1 LRHYDSSPERFLLLS
16 SFAFD
21 SSVAGIFWTLCT
33 GGTLVLPT
41 HRLEQDVAALS
52 DLIATERVTHTLC
65 LPALHAQVL
74 EHAEPAR
81 LATLRTVIV
90 AGEACPV
97 TLAHRHHAVLPA
109 AQLHNEYGPT
119 EATVWCTVHDVT
131 TDPESARVPIG
142 RPIAG
147 AYLRVLDAGGLPAP
161 VGVPGELYVGGEG
174 VTQGYL
180 NRPEDTHTRF
190 VDDPFRPDGRLYR
203 TGDRVR
209 WLRNGT
215 LEFLGRVDRQI
226 KLRGYRIEPGEIEAT
241 LREHAAIRD
250 AVVVLRDGAS
260 TGTDIDG
267 LVAALATL
275 EPDRVERLLHDVEH
289 SSEGEPAP

>member
-1 LRHYDSSPERFLLLS
+1 
-16 SFAFD
+16 
-21 SSVAGIFWTLCT
+21 
-33 GGTLVLPT
+33 
-41 HRLEQDVAALS
+41 
-52 DLIATERVTHTLC
+52 
-65 LPALHAQVL
+65 
-74 EHAEPAR
+74 
-81 LATLRTVIV
+81 
-90 AGEACPV
+90 
-97 TLAHRHHAVLPA
+97 
-109 AQLHNEYGPT
+109 
-119 EATVWCTVHDVT
+119 
-131 TDPESARVPIG
+131 
-142 RPIAG
+142 
-147 AYLRVLDAGGLPAP
+147 
-161 VGVPGELYVGGEG
+161 
-174 VTQGYL
+174 
-180 NRPEDTHTRF
+180 

-209 WLRNGT
+209 WLPDGT

-275 EPDRVERLLHDVEH
+275 APDLVERLLHDVEH